1 MEENK
6 EPMNV
11 PSAAAAGG
19 GCMAIISTIVVIIAL
34 LGALR
39 ILDVMDGCSKGLV
52 EISEGRTPD
61 ASHLEQKGLLW

>member
-6 EPMNV
+6 EPTNV

-19 GCMAIISTIVVIIAL
+19 GCMAIISTIVVIITL
-34 LGALR
+34 LGVLR

-52 EISEGRTPD
+52 EISEGREPD
-61 ASHLEQKGLLW
+61 RSHLDKGLFW